1 MDQYI
6 VRCKISTFA
15 VSSYDGCQ
23 YWSTRYP
30 CTAYC
35 LYSALAQHTV
45 YTPPLHSTLSILTAN
60 VEILHLTIW
69 LTLRYILVH
78 FIIFLN
84 DLPFSYQKGVPK
96 ASKYTLQ
103 ETKIILFLFWT
114 RQISKFSSNFTNISG
129 KMLGQVF
136 FL

>member
-1 MDQYI
+1 MCCARAEYRQY
-6 VRCKISTFA
+6 A
-15 VSSYDGCQ
+15 VQGYLVLQ
-23 YWSTRYP
+23 YWHPSYE
-30 CTAYC
+30 
-35 LYSALAQHTV
+35 
-45 YTPPLHSTLSILTAN
+45 LTAN

-78 FIIFLN
+78 FIILLN

-136 FL
+136 FSVNSGDRSKKPYRLLKLDGRSLSI

>member
-1 MDQYI
+1 MCCARAEYRQY
-6 VRCKISTFA
+6 A
-15 VSSYDGCQ
+15 VQGYLVLQ
-23 YWSTRYP
+23 YWHPSYE
-30 CTAYC
+30 
-35 LYSALAQHTV
+35 
-45 YTPPLHSTLSILTAN
+45 LTAN

-84 DLPFSYQKGVPK
+84 DLPFSYQKGVPN
-96 ASKYTLQ
+96 ANKYTLQ
-103 ETKIILFLFWT
+103 ETKIILLLFWT

-136 FL
+136 FSVNSGDRSKKPYRLLKLDGRSLSI